1 MIGGEGR
8 KVGHEVRMFSVSQ
21 DEAAAIQKAFHE
33 SGEWAAVV
41 ELRRH
46 FHIQDNVHALNAV
59 RSIVRWAQPP
69 QPQQPV
75 PASPA

>member
-1 MIGGEGR
+1 
-8 KVGHEVRMFSVSQ
+8 MFSVSEN
-21 DEAAAIQKAFHE
+21 EAAAIQRAFHE
-33 SGEWAAVV
+33 SGEWAAVA

-69 QPQQPV
+69 QPVTTSPV
-75 PASPA
+75 

>member
-1 MIGGEGR
+1 
-8 KVGHEVRMFSVSQ
+8 MFSVSQ

-59 RSIVRWAQPP
+59 RSIVRWSQQPP
-69 QPQQPV
+69 QPQQPA

>member
-1 MIGGEGR
+1 
-8 KVGHEVRMFSVSQ
+8 MFSVSQ
-21 DEAAAIQKAFHE
+21 DEAAAIQRAFHE

-46 FHIQDNVHALNAV
+46 FHIQDNVNALNAV
-59 RSIVRWAQPP
+59 RSIVRWAKPP
-69 QPQQPV
+69 HPS

>member
-1 MIGGEGR
+1 MIGGTVREVGR
-8 KVGHEVRMFSVSQ
+8 GVGMFSVSQ

-46 FHIQDNVHALNAV
+46 FPIQDNVNALNAV
-59 RSIVRWAQPP
+59 RAIVKWTRPP
-69 QPQQPV
+69 HAAAAETPV
-75 PASPA
+75 

>member
-1 MIGGEGR
+1 
-8 KVGHEVRMFSVSQ
+8 MFSVSQ
-21 DEAAAIQKAFHE
+21 DEAAAIQRAFHE

-46 FHIQDNVHALNAV
+46 FHIQDNVNALNAV

-69 QPQQPV
+69 HPA
-75 PASPA
+75 PASPV

>member
-1 MIGGEGR
+1 
-8 KVGHEVRMFSVSQ
+8 MFSVSQ
-21 DEAAAIQKAFHE
+21 DEAAAIQRAFHE

-46 FHIQDNVHALNAV
+46 FHIQDNVNALNAV

-69 QPQQPV
+69 HPSPISPV
-75 PASPA
+75 

>member
-1 MIGGEGR
+1 
-8 KVGHEVRMFSVSQ
+8 MFSVSQ
-21 DEAAAIQKAFHE
+21 DEAAAIQRAFHE

-46 FHIQDNVHALNAV
+46 FHIQDNVNALNAV

-69 QPQQPV
+69 HP
-75 PASPA
+75 SPAV

>member
-1 MIGGEGR
+1 
-8 KVGHEVRMFSVSQ
+8 MFSVSQ

-33 SGEWAAVV
+33 SGEWAAVA

-46 FHIQDNVHALNAV
+46 FHIQDNVNALNAV
-59 RSIVRWAQPP
+59 RSIVRWAQ
-69 QPQQPV
+69 QPQQA

>member
-33 SGEWAAVV
+33 SGEWAAVA

-46 FHIQDNVHALNAV
+46 FHIQDNVNALNAV
-59 RSIVRWAQPP
+59 RSIVRWAQPS
-69 QPQQPV
+69 QQA

>member
-8 KVGHEVRMFSVSQ
+8 RVGHEVRMFSVSQ
-21 DEAAAIQKAFHE
+21 DEAAAIQRAFHE

-46 FHIQDNVHALNAV
+46 FHIQDNVNALNAV
-59 RSIVRWAQPP
+59 RSIVRWTRPP
-69 QPQQPV
+69 H
-75 PASPA
+75 PAPTSPA

>member
-8 KVGHEVRMFSVSQ
+8 GVGHEVRMFSVSQ
-21 DEAAAIQKAFHE
+21 DEAVAIQRAFHE

-59 RSIVRWAQPP
+59 RSIVRWAEPSRP
-69 QPQQPV
+69 APATPV
-75 PASPA
+75 

>member
-1 MIGGEGR
+1 MIVGEGR
-8 KVGHEVRMFSVSQ
+8 KVGHGVRMFSVSQ

-33 SGEWAAVV
+33 SGEWAAVA

-46 FHIQDNVHALNAV
+46 FHIQDNVNALNAV

-69 QPQQPV
+69 QPA
-75 PASPA
+75 PASSA